1 MCTLPL
7 SPSFRPALCHIF
19 RPPPPPTSLL
29 SNLPFNKHQVH
40 SISPHVHTTRLPTS
54 FPSLSSRSLHFPAA
68 SLSLSS
74 PQHSLSSSNSG
85 TLGPVETESEI
96 ESEDSEPENDAVSD
110 RSEGGSNSSSAA
122 AHTELLLKLPSLSVK
137 EKKELASYAHSL
149 GKKLKSQQ
157 VGKSGVTDSVA
168 IALVETLE
176 SNELLK
182 LKIHGN
188 CPGELDDV
196 VKRLEET
203 TGSVVV
209 GRIGRTVILYRPS
222 LTKLMA
228 EEKKR
233 QARRVFVRKQAAFR
247 PSILQK
253 AQNAGGASRVS
264 SRGPRSRSRF

>member
-1 MCTLPL
+1 MHTLPL
-7 SPSFRPALCHIF
+7 SPSFPPALCRIF
-19 RPPPPPTSLL
+19 RPPPPPTTLPRNLL
-29 SNLPFNKHQVH
+29 LNQPQVH
-40 SISPHVHTTRLPTS
+40 SIPPHVHTTRLPTS
-54 FPSLSSRSLHFPAA
+54 FPSLSSRSFHFPAP
-68 SLSLSS
+68 SRSLSS
-74 PQHSLSSSNSG
+74 PPHS
-85 TLGPVETESEI
+85 PVETESEI
-96 ESEDSEPENDAVSD
+96 ESEDSEPGNDAVSD
-110 RSEGGSNSSSAA
+110 RSEGVASSSSAA
-122 AHTELLLKLPSLSVK
+122 HQELLLKLPSLSVK
-137 EKKELASYAHSL
+137 EKKELSSYAHSL

-168 IALVETLE
+168 TALVETLE

-209 GRIGRTVILYRPS
+209 GQIGRTVILYRPS

-253 AQNAGGASRVS
+253 AQNAGGASRAS
-264 SRGPRSRSRF
+264 SRGPQSRSRF

>member
-1 MCTLPL
+1 MHTLPL
-7 SPSFRPALCHIF
+7 SPFFPPALCRIF
-19 RPPPPPTSLL
+19 RPPPPPTRLL
-29 SNLPFNKHQVH
+29 CNLLFNQPQVH
-40 SISPHVHTTRLPTS
+40 SIPLHVHTTRLPTS
-54 FPSLSSRSLHFPAA
+54 FPPLSSRSLYFRAP
-68 SLSLSS
+68 SLCLSLA
-74 PQHSLSSSNSG
+74 PHSLSSSNSG
-85 TLGPVETESEI
+85 TLASVETESEI
-96 ESEDSEPENDAVSD
+96 ESEDFEPENDAVSD
-110 RSEGGSNSSSAA
+110 RSEGVSSSSSAA
-122 AHTELLLKLPSLSVK
+122 HKELLLKLPSLSVK

-168 IALVETLE
+168 TALVETLE

-253 AQNAGGASRVS
+253 AQNAGGASRAS